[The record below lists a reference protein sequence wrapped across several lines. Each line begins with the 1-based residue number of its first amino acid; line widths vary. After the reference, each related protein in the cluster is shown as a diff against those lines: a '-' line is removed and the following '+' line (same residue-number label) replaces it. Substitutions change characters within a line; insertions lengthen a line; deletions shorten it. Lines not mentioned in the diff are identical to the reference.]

1 MYSASP
7 RNRSKLIKFLNMDHP
22 LVSVVTVN
30 YDHPEVTCALLES
43 LRHVTYPNLEIIVVD
58 NASPNDDPAIIKQLY
73 PEIVFIQSEKNLG
86 FANGN
91 NQGIKKAKGDYILL
105 LNNDT
110 EVEPG
115 FFEPLVSKL
124 QSDPNIGMVSPKI
137 RFYHSR
143 DTIQFAG
150 YTAFT
155 AVTLRQYLIGLN
167 EIDTGQYDLCVPTES
182 IHGAA
187 VMVPM
192 SVIKHVGLMAE
203 LYFLYYEEHDW
214 AERIKNAG
222 YQLYFVPES
231 LVFHKESVSTGKLSP
246 LKTYYINR
254 NRFLFARRNIKGIKK
269 HMALLYLTLIALPK
283 GIIAHLSEQRADLA
297 KAIWKAY
304 VWNFVH
310 FSDINKNQVLK

>member
-1 MYSASP
+1 MMAY
-7 RNRSKLIKFLNMDHP
+7 P
-22 LVSVVTVN
+22 LVSIVTVN

-58 NASPNDDPAIIKQLY
+58 NASPNDDPSVIKALY
-73 PEIVFIQSEKNLG
+73 PEIVFIQSEKNHG

-91 NQGIKKAKGDYILL
+91 NQGIRVARGEYIML

-124 QSDPNIGMVSPKI
+124 QSDPDIGMVSPKI
-137 RFYHSR
+137 RFHHSKEL
-143 DTIQFAG
+143 IQFAG

-155 AVTLRQYLIGLN
+155 PVTLRQYLIGLN
-167 EIDTGQYDLCVPTES
+167 EKDTGQYDKAAETHS

-187 VMVPM
+187 VMIPM
-192 SVIKHVGLMAE
+192 SVIKKVGLMAE

-214 AERIKNAG
+214 AERVKKAG
-222 YQLYFVPES
+222 YKLYYVPES
-231 LVFHKESVSTGKLSP
+231 LVFHKESVSTGRLSP

-254 NRFLFARRNIKGIKK
+254 NRFLFARRNIKGLKK
-269 HMALLYLTLIALPK
+269 HIALLYLTMVAMPK
-283 GIIAHLSEQRADLA
+283 GILAHLTENRADLA
-297 KAIWKAY
+297 KAIWRAY